1 MYEKLVAVIQ
11 QGDFAATK
19 KIINE
24 LLDVGK
30 SPNEIIDAGINRA
43 LSIVGTKFSAGECY
57 IPEMMVAAKASQ
69 VGLEI
74 LKPILVKKK
83 IKPKEKIVIGTIEGD
98 LHDIG
103 KNIVAMT
110 LEAAGFIVFDLGVNV
125 PSEQFVNVIKGE
137 DVQIV
142 ALSCLLTTT
151 LSAIEDTT
159 KVILNSISN
168 GKVKI
173 MIGGPPTTDAFA
185 SAIGADFRGELAYD
199 AVLQAQAWS
208 DNS

>member
-1 MYEKLVAVIQ
+1 MYEKLVTAIH

-24 LLDVGK
+24 LLDAGK
-30 SPNEIIDAGINRA
+30 SPNEVIDAGINKA
-43 LSIVGTKFSAGECY
+43 LSIVGAKFSSGDCY

-69 VGLEI
+69 VGLET
-74 LKPILVKKK
+74 LRPFLVKKE
-83 IKPKEKIVIGTIEGD
+83 IKPKEKIVIGTIKGD

-103 KNIVAMT
+103 KNIVSMT
-110 LEAAGFIVFDLGVNV
+110 LEAAGFKVFDLGVNV

-168 GKVKI
+168 SKVKI

-185 SAIGADFRGELAYD
+185 TAIGADFRGELAYD

-208 DNS
+208 DNL

>member
-1 MYEKLVAVIQ
+1 MYERLTAAIQ

-24 LLDVGK
+24 LLDAGQ
-30 SPNEIIDAGINRA
+30 SPNEIIDSGINKA
-43 LSIVGTKFSAGECY
+43 LSVVGAKFSSGECY

-69 VGLEI
+69 VGLET
-74 LKPILVKKK
+74 LKPFLVKENVRA
-83 IKPKEKIVIGTIEGD
+83 KEKIVIGTIKGD

-110 LEAAGFIVFDLGVNV
+110 LEAAGFKVFDLGVNV
-125 PSEQFVNVIKGE
+125 PPEQFVYVIKSE
-137 DVQIV
+137 DAHIV

-151 LSAIEDTT
+151 LPAIEDTT
-159 KVILNSISN
+159 NVILNSIPN
-168 GKVKI
+168 DKVKI
-173 MIGGPPTTDAFA
+173 MIGGPPTTDAYA
-185 SAIGADFRGELAYD
+185 KAIGADFRGELAYD

-208 DNS
+208 DI

>member
-74 LKPILVKKK
+74 LKPIL
-83 IKPKEKIVIGTIEGD
+83 PND
-98 LHDIG
+98 
-103 KNIVAMT
+103 
-110 LEAAGFIVFDLGVNV
+110 
-125 PSEQFVNVIKGE
+125 
-137 DVQIV
+137 
-142 ALSCLLTTT
+142 
-151 LSAIEDTT
+151 
-159 KVILNSISN
+159 
-168 GKVKI
+168 
-173 MIGGPPTTDAFA
+173 
-185 SAIGADFRGELAYD
+185 
-199 AVLQAQAWS
+199 
-208 DNS
+208 

>member
-199 AVLQAQAWS
+199 AVLQAQTWS

>member
-125 PSEQFVNVIKGE
+125 PSEQFVNVIKSE
-137 DVQIV
+137 YAHIV

-168 GKVKI
+168 DKVKI

-199 AVLQAQAWS
+199 AVLQAQAWG
-208 DNS
+208 DNL

>member
-43 LSIVGTKFSAGECY
+43 LSIVGTKFSSGECY

-199 AVLQAQAWS
+199 AVLQAQAWG
-208 DNS
+208 DNL

>member
-199 AVLQAQAWS
+199 AVLQAQAWG
-208 DNS
+208 DNL

>member
-43 LSIVGTKFSAGECY
+43 LSIVGTKFSSGECY

-199 AVLQAQAWS
+199 AVLQAQTWS